1 MDPPPIIS
9 TIEPRMVIIFWA
21 YNPISFKNMSFWYK
35 HLSWSHTWQHI
46 KYRRLIKI
54 NNQIKHIYLTK
65 TLNSKVTHTHT
76 TSHRRT
82 SPSKWQPTRNKCFM
96 SSCFGPSEWVNLG
109 VTNLRW
115 SPFAKN
121 KKRQTLITCRSI
133 FRVGQPSCVRDGD
146 IQYVLKILSSGVN
159 YYIQGMGVGGMMCT
173 KMSVPPYVCWSQ
185 WANLVAE
192 SSLQTSRGWKA
203 MRFDP
208 TSCFNDS
215 TALFPRVSSRAV
227 MMVVKPLCASWR
239 AISYPIPLLAPVTT
253 ATVSLDHHLKIHE
266 YNRINPIPIC
276 NIKYHLHPL

>member
-1 MDPPPIIS
+1 
-9 TIEPRMVIIFWA
+9 
-21 YNPISFKNMSFWYK
+21 MSFWYK
-35 HLSWSHTWQHI
+35 HISWSHTWQHI

-133 FRVGQPSCVRDGD
+133 FRVGKPSCVRDGD
-146 IQYVLKILSSGVN
+146 IQYFEKSLVMGIIITFKEWVLEVW
-159 YYIQGMGVGGMMCT
+159 C
-173 KMSVPPYVCWSQ
+173 VPKCRCHHMFVE
-185 WANLVAE
+185 ANE
-192 SSLQTSRGWKA
+192 QIWLQNLHCKRPEDGKQ
-203 MRFDP
+203 
-208 TSCFNDS
+208 CGS
-215 TALFPRVSSRAV
+215 TQ
-227 MMVVKPLCASWR
+227 
-239 AISYPIPLLAPVTT
+239 LLASTIRQHYFRGFRLVP
-253 ATVSLDHHLKIHE
+253 
-266 YNRINPIPIC
+266 
-276 NIKYHLHPL
+276 